1 MMRKICVFGLISSIF
16 AFFTGVAC
24 GGEELLFAAQEGA
37 PVPEIGVLTATNSV
51 EWDMVS
57 RGIDEIGVRFKADDV
72 LPSSAVIRWKGGE
85 HYYFQ
90 RLDLSGA
97 TVGDWVD
104 CSFSLEG
111 LEDGGWGGGGRSE
124 EDFEQDLRQ
133 FQEVQVQVCRR
144 GMGEQ
149 RYEVK
154 GFYRAKDGAV
164 VTRDIFTV
172 SFMWHGGSSESE
184 WEYGEVPELP
194 EVPEK
199 GRRYVESG
207 VIHTFAGWTPAV
219 SAVTDDATYT
229 ATYDEAAV
237 VAQIAGGE
245 VYPSLAAAV
254 AAAEPGATVVLQA
267 DDDISFAEGGVV
279 IDKDIVIDGAG
290 FTVKGVSNADIHN
303 VTAKA
308 TPPDVEFD
316 GVEGSNVRGFFV
328 KAGNVTFTNL
338 VMTEFGDTD
347 YVNKFG
353 YTPIQ
358 TASAY
363 DGTLTV
369 ADVDIDKFNR
379 TAICIRGGTFSI
391 SGGTITANAANRDVE
406 TLGKDHFQ
414 QPIEIRGG
422 TGTIDGVTVT
432 SEGYPYD
439 SNGGGAIVAWSDVT
453 IRDVTID
460 FTGVGIWSDYA
471 DIVVEGEN
479 TSVAATDKVLFVEDG
494 GSIAVAAGG
503 FAGELAV
510 DAVEGSS
517 IVVNGGTFDAPVP
530 TEFVGDGLAPTTLAD
545 ADGKYT
551 VRTAR
556 TVTFD
561 ANGGTAVEAV
571 VVADGE
577 PVSAPDPAPE
587 KQYFTLRAWQLSGE
601 DYDFATPVTADIE
614 LVAAWARKQQTVT
627 FDPSPYGTFRGE
639 PTLEMTFEIGGTYH
653 DLPGTTPDGTHARI
667 GWYTMPDGEGG
678 EPVAD
683 GDAVTGGATLTL
695 YAHWTDKQTVTFD
708 AQNETDPSTKVYT
721 VGGRYG
727 TLPRPTWAG
736 HAFLGWYTAA
746 EGGKHLSATSIVTTR
761 PTRTMYA
768 HWTTEQ
774 TVVFDAQ
781 GGACEPGTMSATIGG
796 RYGSL
801 PKPTKAGH
809 AFVGWYTAAE
819 GGKHLTANSIVTT
832 LDTRTFYAHWTDE
845 QTVIFDAQGGACE
858 PATMIAEMGGRYGAL
873 PKPTKAGYAFVGWY
887 TKAEGGNHLT
897 ANSIVTTLNT
907 RTFYAHWTTEQTV
920 TFDAQGG
927 TCDPG
932 TMVATVGEAYGALP
946 VPEKEGQK
954 FLGWY
959 TKAEGGS
966 KVSAASVVTAVTK
979 RTLYAHW
986 KESAGTL
993 SISGFSRSVRAGTL
1007 ARDAKFDA
1015 DEYTLSFETE
1025 AGVTYEVQWTAELG
1039 GEWTTLKS
1047 WTAEEDGEMAVTVTV
1062 PAGANTGFFR
1072 LVAQEAE

>member
-133 FQEVQVQVCRR
+133 FQEVEVQVCRR

-149 RYEVK
+149 RYEVE
-154 GFYRAKDGAV
+154 GFYRAKDGEV
-164 VTRDIFTV
+164 VTRDVFTV
-172 SFMWHGGSSESE
+172 SFVWHGGSSDAEC
-184 WEYGEVPELP
+184 EYGVVPEEP
-194 EVPEK
+194 DVPEA
-199 GRRYVESG
+199 GRRYVENG
-207 VIHTFAGWTPAV
+207 VIHTFAGWSPAV
-219 SAVTDDATYT
+219 AAVTDDATYT

-237 VAQIAGGE
+237 IAQIVGGE
-245 VYPSLAAAV
+245 VYPSLAEAV
-254 AAAEPGATVVLQA
+254 AAAADGATVVLLADQTLDARVEPNLGADTTLVIDLNGKTLARAGTSGNGSVFDVKSGNVVITNGVIDCTQDDTAIVADGVYAITVRGGANVTLADLEITVDSKNGACVYPFAGATLAIESGTYANITAQPYDHKAGWMGMAVNQA
-267 DDDISFAEGGVV
+267 NVAETLITITGGSFSQVDPALGDDSAAEGTMSFVDDDYVTVLE
-279 IDKDIVIDGAG
+279 DGA
-290 FTVKGVSNADIHN
+290 
-303 VTAKA
+303 
-308 TPPDVEFD
+308 
-316 GVEGSNVRGFFV
+316 
-328 KAGNVTFTNL
+328 
-338 VMTEFGDTD
+338 
-347 YVNKFG
+347 YVV
-353 YTPIQ
+353 YE
-358 TASAY
+358 A
-363 DGTLTV
+363 
-369 ADVDIDKFNR
+369 
-379 TAICIRGGTFSI
+379 
-391 SGGTITANAANRDVE
+391 
-406 TLGKDHFQ
+406 
-414 QPIEIRGG
+414 
-422 TGTIDGVTVT
+422 VTVT
-432 SEGYPYD
+432 F
-439 SNGGGAIVAWSDVT
+439 V
-453 IRDVTID
+453 
-460 FTGVGIWSDYA
+460 
-471 DIVVEGEN
+471 
-479 TSVAATDKVLFVEDG
+479 TDKGD
-494 GSIAVAAGG
+494 
-503 FAGELAV
+503 
-510 DAVEGSS
+510 
-517 IVVNGGTFDAPVP
+517 VP
-530 TEFVGDGLAPTTLAD
+530 EAQRIGKGKTATE
-545 ADGKYT
+545 
-551 VRTAR
+551 
-556 TVTFD
+556 
-561 ANGGTAVEAV
+561 
-571 VVADGE
+571 
-577 PVSAPDPAPE
+577 PDPAPE
-587 KQYFTLRAWQLSGE
+587 CENWAFNSWTLEGAE
-601 DYDFATPVTADIE
+601 YDFSSAVMEDIE
-614 LVAAWARKQQTVT
+614 LVADWTLTHQTVT

-708 AQNETDPSTKVYT
+708 AQNETVPSTKVYT

-727 TLPRPTWAG
+727 TLPKPTWAG

-768 HWTTEQ
+768 HWTT
-774 TVVFDAQ
+774 
-781 GGACEPGTMSATIGG
+781 
-796 RYGSL
+796 
-801 PKPTKAGH
+801 
-809 AFVGWYTAAE
+809 
-819 GGKHLTANSIVTT
+819 
-832 LDTRTFYAHWTDE
+832 E